1 MIPTASD
8 GPGGQDV
15 RPARLTPAQYAQN
28 FCDAHPPLTLAQARI
43 EADRCYY
50 CFEAPCQTACPTGI
64 DVPSFIQR
72 IADGNIRGS
81 AHAILSANPLGG
93 MCARVCPT
101 EVLCEQA
108 CVRNTHEDKPVEIG
122 QLQRYAT
129 DAYFAQP
136 GAPLFTRAPATGRR
150 VAIVGAGPA
159 GLACAHG
166 LARLG
171 HEVVILDANTK
182 PGGLNEYG
190 LATYKTV
197 DDFAQK
203 EVAWLLSIGGIEIRH
218 NTHVGRDVSLETLA
232 SDFDAVFLG
241 LGLAG
246 VNAIGIAEPA
256 VQGLRNAV
264 EFIAQLRQASDYA
277 TVPVGRRVL
286 VIGGGMTAVDA
297 AVQSRKLGADEV
309 TMVYR
314 RGPQDMSASGHE
326 QEWAQTHGVTIRHW
340 AAPREVLAAN
350 GHVTGMRFAATRV
363 DNGKLVETGETF
375 TLAADSILK
384 AIGQSFMPA
393 PLQALVALEGGRIRT
408 DAAGRTSHPKVWAGG
423 DCRVGGRD
431 LTVEA
436 VEHGKVAALSIH
448 AALAATTG
456 A

>member
-1 MIPTASD
+1 MNPSASD
-8 GPGGQDV
+8 SAPPPDI
-15 RPARLTPAQYAQN
+15 RPARLSAAQYAHN
-28 FCDAHPPLTLAQARI
+28 FCDAHPPFTLAQARI

-50 CFEAPCQTACPTGI
+50 CFEAPCQAACPTGI

-72 IADGNIRGS
+72 IADGNLRGS
-81 AHAILSANPLGG
+81 AQAILGANPLGG

-122 QLQRYAT
+122 QLQRFAT
-129 DAYFAQP
+129 DRYFAAP
-136 GAPLFTRAPATGRR
+136 GAPLFTRAAATGRR
-150 VAIVGAGPA
+150 VAVVGAGPA

-171 HEVVILDANTK
+171 HSVVVFDANAK
-182 PGGLNEYG
+182 AGGLNEYG

-203 EVAWLLSIGGIEIRH
+203 EVAWLLSIGGIEVRAS
-218 NTHVGRDVSLETLA
+218 THVGRDASLAGLA

-246 VNAIGIAEPA
+246 VNALGIGEPA
-256 VQGLRNAV
+256 VPGLRNAV
-264 EFIAQLRQASDYA
+264 EFIAELRQTTDYA
-277 TVPVGRRVL
+277 RIPVGRKV
-286 VIGGGMTAVDA
+286 VVVGGGMTAVDA
-297 AVQSRKLGADEV
+297 AVQSRKLGAEEV

-326 QEWAQTHGVTIRHW
+326 QDWARKNGVTIRHW
-340 AAPREVLAAN
+340 AAPRQVVVAN
-350 GHVTGMRFAATRV
+350 GHVTGLCFAATRV
-363 DNGKLVETGETF
+363 EDGKLVETGETF
-375 TLAADSILK
+375 TLAADMVLK
-384 AIGQSFMPA
+384 AIGQRFDGASLGA
-393 PLQALVALEGGRIRT
+393 SVAVEGGRIRT
-408 DAAGRTSHPKVWAGG
+408 DAQGRTSHPRIWAGG

-448 AALAATTG
+448 AALGATTG

>member
-1 MIPTASD
+1 MTPSASD
-8 GPGGQDV
+8 TATGGDI
-15 RPARLTPAQYAQN
+15 RPARLSPAQYAQN

-50 CFEAPCQTACPTGI
+50 CFDAPCQTACPTGI

-81 AHAILSANPLGG
+81 AHAILGANPLGG

-108 CVRNTHEDKPVEIG
+108 CVRNTSEDKPVEIG
-122 QLQRYAT
+122 QLQRFAT
-129 DAYFAQP
+129 DAYFARP
-136 GAPLFTRAPATGRR
+136 GAPLFTRAAATGRT
-150 VAIVGAGPA
+150 VAVVGAGPA

-171 HEVVILDANTK
+171 HAVVVFDANAK

-203 EVAWLLSIGGIEIRH
+203 EVAWLLSIGGIEVRH
-218 NTHVGRDVSLETLA
+218 NTRVGQDVSLETLTK
-232 SDFDAVFLG
+232 DFDAVFLG
-241 LGLAG
+241 VGLAG
-246 VNAIGIAEPA
+246 VNTIGIGEPTA
-256 VQGLRNAV
+256 QGMRNAV
-264 EFIAQLRQASDYA
+264 EFIAELRQARDYA
-277 TVPVGRRVL
+277 SIPVGRKVV

-297 AVQSRKLGADEV
+297 AVQSRKLGAEEV

-314 RGPQDMSASGHE
+314 RGPQDMSASDHE
-326 QEWAQTHGVTIRHW
+326 QDWAQGNGVTIRHW
-340 AAPREVLAAN
+340 AAPKEVLVSN
-350 GHVTGMRFAATRV
+350 GQVSGMCFAVTRV
-363 DNGKLVETGETF
+363 DGGKLVETGETF
-375 TLAADSILK
+375 ILAADMILK
-384 AIGQSFMPA
+384 AIGQSF
-393 PLQALVALEGGRIRT
+393 VAQPVTAIVDLEAGRICT
-408 DAAGRTSHPKVWAGG
+408 DATGRTSHPKIWAGG

-436 VEHGKVAALSIH
+436 VEHGKVAAQSIH
-448 AALAATTG
+448 AALGATTG